1 MKQDDIKNLKP
12 FTLIVGAIS
21 TLIIIV
27 LMISSGD
34 TSLFGISERS
44 PRGIPDRWDRGTT
57 TSIWVSNWVLMIIL
71 SWFPYFIIKIIEVY
85 ERNNPK

>member
-1 MKQDDIKNLKP
+1 MKQEDIKKLKP

-21 TLIIIV
+21 SLIIIV

-34 TSLFGISERS
+34 TSLFGISERG
-44 PRGIPDRWDRGTT
+44 PRGIPDRFDRGTT

-71 SWFPYFIIKIIEVY
+71 FWFPYFIIKIIEVY

>member
-1 MKQDDIKNLKP
+1 MKQEDIKKLKP

-21 TLIIIV
+21 SLIIIV

-34 TSLFGISERS
+34 TSLFGIKVREVLVEYLTALIEEQLQASGCLIIR
-44 PRGIPDRWDRGTT
+44 
-57 TSIWVSNWVLMIIL
+57 VLMIIL

-85 ERNNPK
+85 GAK

>member
-1 MKQDDIKNLKP
+1 MNQEDIKKLKP
-12 FTLIVGAIS
+12 FTLIVGVIS

-34 TSLFGISERS
+34 TSLFGISERES
-44 PRGIPDRWDRGTT
+44 RGIGRGTT
-57 TSIWVSNWVLMIIL
+57 SSIWVSHWVLGMIL
-71 SWFPYFIIKIIEVY
+71 SWFPYFIIKIIDVY